1 MASGERKGELN
12 PNAVALGTKEEEEDG
27 LVLICLTQRENT

>member
-12 PNAVALGTKEEEEDG
+12 PNAVALGTKEEEDG
-27 LVLICLTQRENT
+27 WVLICLTQRENT